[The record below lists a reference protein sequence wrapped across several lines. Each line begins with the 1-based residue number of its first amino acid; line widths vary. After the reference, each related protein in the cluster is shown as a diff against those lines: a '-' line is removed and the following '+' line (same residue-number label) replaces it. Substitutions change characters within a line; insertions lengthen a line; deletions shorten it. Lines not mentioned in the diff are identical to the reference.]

1 MLETIGWVYL
11 GIFVG
16 FVMGVLLV
24 SILASGK
31 QADLETEIIH
41 LRAIRE
47 SLKQEILKLEKQPKP
62 KPRRYRKR

>member
-1 MLETIGWVYL
+1 MLETIGWVWL
-11 GIFVG
+11 GIFIG
-16 FVMGVLLV
+16 LSLGVLLV

-41 LRAIRE
+41 LKAIRE

-62 KPRRYRKR
+62 KPRKHRKR